1 MSENEILE
9 ENRKLKEENEMLKR
23 TLERKL
29 TSGSMSAYET
39 IRSMIFNFVN
49 KEVEKTTTGNER
61 SNLRRKII
69 DDMKWDL
76 RVRTINDFK
85 VEDISRAKEY
95 LENYKIDEYYYIQQ
109 EVS

>member
-1 MSENEILE
+1 MTEQEMLDKIKTLE
-9 ENRKLKEENEMLKR
+9 EENAMLKK

-29 TSGSMSAYET
+29 TSGSMTAYET
-39 IRSMIFNFVN
+39 IRNMIYEFVN
-49 KEVEKTTTGNER
+49 KEVKNTITGNQR
-61 SNLRRKII
+61 SNLRRKIV

-95 LENYKIDEYYYIQQ
+95 LATYKINEYYYKK
-109 EVS
+109 EF